1 MVPTACSSPGKASAR
16 PTCEDGFGYKNLS
29 GLRRLVLNM
38 TDLSIFDEVAIL
50 ADNFERSYPHEI
62 LAWAAHRFGQELVMS
77 TGFGPEGIV
86 IMHVL
91 QQVAPEITVFYL
103 DTDLFFPE
111 TYALRDKLE
120 QHFGMKFLRLS
131 ASLSLDQQ
139 NEQYGPE
146 LWSREPDRCCRLR
159 KVEPLRAYLKTKQA
173 WITAIRRDQTGKRAS
188 AQAIEWDAANGL
200 VKVNPLV
207 TWSQEQIWT
216 YLNLFELPYNELHH
230 KGYPSIGCAPC
241 TRPVAEGADPRS
253 GRWVGHKKVECGIHL
268 QDEK

>member
-1 MVPTACSSPGKASAR
+1 
-16 PTCEDGFGYKNLS
+16 
-29 GLRRLVLNM
+29 M
-38 TDLSIFDEVAIL
+38 TFPIFDEIAIL

-62 LAWAAHRFGQELVMS
+62 IAWAALRFGEGLAMA

-86 IMHVL
+86 IMHIL
-91 QQVAPEITVFYL
+91 NQVAPQTTIFYL
-103 DTDLFFPE
+103 DTELFFPE

-120 QHFGMKFLRLS
+120 AHFGVKFQRI
-131 ASLSLDQQ
+131 ATSLSLDQQ
-139 NEQYGPE
+139 EAQHGPA
-146 LWSREPDRCCRLR
+146 LWAREPNLCCRLR

-173 WITAIRRDQTGKRAS
+173 WITAIRRSQTSHRAA

-207 TWSQEQIWT
+207 NWSQEQVWT
-216 YLNLFELPYNELHH
+216 YLQMFELPYNELHH
-230 KGYPSIGCAPC
+230 RGYPSIGCTPC

-253 GRWVGHKKVECGIHL
+253 GRWVGHAKVECGIHL

>member
-1 MVPTACSSPGKASAR
+1 MS
-16 PTCEDGFGYKNLS
+16 NLP
-29 GLRRLVLNM
+29 
-38 TDLSIFDEVAIL
+38 IFDEVALL

-62 LAWAAHRFGQELVMS
+62 IAWSALRFGKELVMA

-86 IMHVL
+86 ILHIL
-91 QQVAPEITVFYL
+91 SQVAPETTGFYL

-120 QHFGMKFLRLS
+120 QLFGMKFLRISSTLG
-131 ASLSLDQQ
+131 LDQQ
-139 NEQYGPE
+139 AKQHGPE
-146 LWSREPDRCCRLR
+146 LWAHEPDRCCRLR

-173 WITAIRRDQTGKRAS
+173 WITAIRRDQTGNRAN
-188 AQAIEWDAANGL
+188 ARAIEWDAANGL

-207 TWSQEQIWT
+207 NWSQEQVWT
-216 YLNLFELPYNELHH
+216 YLHLFELPYNELHH

-253 GRWVGHKKVECGIHL
+253 GRWVGYKKVECGIHL
-268 QDEK
+268 QDER